1 MTNDSVLSSETID
14 DNRSKNTT
22 KCNRNQVRCHS
33 KFLLLPSV
41 YLFSSVPTVDFDR
54 DEVSIRLGDGP
65 SKASTLERRPTD
77 WRYQSGEDK
86 WERARRIKEGY
97 RREERQALQR
107 ALTDGDL
114 SYAYKTKVLEYAC

>member
-14 DNRSKNTT
+14 DNRSKNTS

-33 KFLLLPSV
+33 KSLLLPSV
-41 YLFSSVPTVDFDR
+41 HLFSGIPTVDFDR
-54 DEVSIRLGDGP
+54 NEES
-65 SKASTLERRPTD
+65 STLERRHTD
-77 WRYQSGEDK
+77 WSSQSGEDK